1 MKKTGMLLLALF
13 MVGLVVSCGNSR
25 GDGGTTRTTLS
36 AIRWVPVRESAT
48 PTPEWVNGPGWTEG
62 TFNGQKVYLITVEAE
77 AATKEKAK
85 IACELARVE
94 TLARAIKELSTTMLA
109 SATAGMLNDSE
120 DLETYFEKTTAA
132 VSKNVDT
139 SGAIAAASY
148 WAYGQ
153 YIDDDAGTKRDVWRY
168 VIQYAIS
175 KAKVDAAMAGA
186 WGDTR
191 NNYPPELVNRV
202 ENTLGSLMDASDARE
217 NQ

>member
-1 MKKTGMLLLALF
+1 MKKTGMLLLALMTVG
-13 MVGLVVSCGNSR
+13 MVAACGGER

-36 AIRWVPVRESAT
+36 AIRWVPIRESAS
-48 PTPEWVNGPGWTEG
+48 PTPEWVNGSSWTEG

-85 IACELARVE
+85 IACELSRIE

-109 SATAGMLNDSE
+109 SATAGMLNDDA

-175 KAKVDAAMAGA
+175 KAKVDAAMADA
-186 WGDTR
+186 WGASR
-191 NNYPPELVNRV
+191 SSYPPELVNRV
-202 ENTLGSLMDASDARE
+202 ENTLSALSEASDAR
-217 NQ
+217 